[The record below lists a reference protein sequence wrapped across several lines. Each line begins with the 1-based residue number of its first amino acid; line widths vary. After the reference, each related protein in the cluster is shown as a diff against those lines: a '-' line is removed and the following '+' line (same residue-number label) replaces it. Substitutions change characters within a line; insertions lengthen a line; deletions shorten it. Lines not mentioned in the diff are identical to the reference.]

1 MGQKRMF
8 SLAVV
13 DTDRFM
19 DMPVSTQ
26 ALYFHLGMHGDDDGF
41 VASPRKIARSA
52 GCNDDDLRLLAQKQY
67 IIPFESGVV
76 VVVDWNVNN
85 TLKNDRYKPTIYQS
99 EKALLTKAPG
109 GRYVE
114 IDASAAAQIP
124 TGSNMEPDRNQT
136 GIKLEPQLNLTEQN
150 ITEHRVGK
158 APKPPI
164 TPQKQ
169 KKRFVPPSFD
179 DVRAYCTER
188 GNQVDPQRFVDFY
201 TANGW
206 TQGRGKPIKDWQAAV
221 RTWESRGTCR
231 PADGNAKPVSTDED
245 YNLDKYLGVII

>member
-1 MGQKRMF
+1 MAQRRMF
-8 SLAVV
+8 SLAVI

-41 VASPRKIARSA
+41 VSSPKTIARAA
-52 GCNDDDLRLLAQKQY
+52 GCNDDDLRLLIQKRY

-85 TLKNDRYKPTIYQS
+85 TLKNDRYKPTIYQD

-114 IDASAAAQIP
+114 TAAGARAQLSP
-124 TGSNMEPDRNQT
+124 GSSLEPDRNQT
-136 GIKLEPQLNLTEQN
+136 GTRPEPQHN
-150 ITEHRVGK
+150 ITEHNVTEHRVEGT
-158 APKPPI
+158 AKPS
-164 TPQKQ
+164 TPAQKQ
-169 KKRFVPPSFD
+169 GKRFIPPT
-179 DVRAYCTER
+179 VEEVGAYCTER
-188 GNQVDPQRFVDFY
+188 RNQIDPQQFVDFY

-206 TQGRGKPIKDWQAAV
+206 TQGHGKKIKDWRAAV
-221 RTWESRGTCR
+221 RTWEGREVQRS
-231 PADGNAKPVSTDED
+231 PARAAKPMPTAED
-245 YNLDKYLGVII
+245 YDLDKFFGGT